1 MANSTDPFGKS
12 LFGGGTTT
20 GGLGMTANEYVAS
33 KMGGYDWRGRQ
44 GEMMQNYADYG
55 KQQAAPQ
62 AASEP
67 SLQWRGDNPNQVMY
81 NPGGGSDWS
90 ALEGGSLT
98 DPKIIGMLRSS
109 AAVGGPQSIGYNSVL
124 SKVKPGVMQGI
135 EGSTNSLAPE
145 VLGKMWR

>member
-67 SLQWRGDNPNQVMY
+67 SLQWREITRTRLCII
-81 NPGGGSDWS
+81 PGG
-90 ALEGGSLT
+90 E
-98 DPKIIGMLRSS
+98 
-109 AAVGGPQSIGYNSVL
+109 
-124 SKVKPGVMQGI
+124 
-135 EGSTNSLAPE
+135 
-145 VLGKMWR
+145 

>member
-1 MANSTDPFGKS
+1 
-12 LFGGGTTT
+12 
-20 GGLGMTANEYVAS
+20 MTANEYVAS

-81 NPGGGSDWS
+81 NPGGGAIGLRWREG
-90 ALEGGSLT
+90 ALLTRRSL
-98 DPKIIGMLRSS
+98 GC
-109 AAVGGPQSIGYNSVL
+109 
-124 SKVKPGVMQGI
+124 
-135 EGSTNSLAPE
+135 
-145 VLGKMWR
+145 